1 MAHTHPTRLSLR
13 MHEMKMALLLVTP
26 DHREDVR
33 NARGCMLQ
41 GYYMYLGEA
50 TLLCKARQRSPEK
63 LDAEQ
68 WTPDVNKSRRH
79 GAILAWAH
87 GPVILSGSHH
97 LDGCAS

>member
-1 MAHTHPTRLSLR
+1 
-13 MHEMKMALLLVTP
+13 
-26 DHREDVR
+26 
-33 NARGCMLQ
+33 
-41 GYYMYLGEA
+41 MYLGEA

-87 GPVILSGSHH
+87 GPVILSGSYH